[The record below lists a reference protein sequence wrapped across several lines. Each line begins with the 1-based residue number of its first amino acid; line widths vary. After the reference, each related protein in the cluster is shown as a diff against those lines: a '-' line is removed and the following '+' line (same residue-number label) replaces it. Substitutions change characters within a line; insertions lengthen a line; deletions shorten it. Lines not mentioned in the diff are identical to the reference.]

1 MRMKVHL
8 FLNLFLK
15 QQRFLFVGRTH
26 RFNSNDLYYKIL
38 EPVYKYEP
46 KSKKIKVEPEIK
58 IKPEPVCKYETEVKI
73 KQEAEQ
79 FAGFNVKREAIEKL
93 PDKDAIDNLL
103 KKAVAKS
110 RLLEYE
116 LNVGCDFSFCN
127 IF

>member
-79 FAGFNVKREAIEKL
+79 VVTHQPAISFSISF
-93 PDKDAIDNLL
+93 P
-103 KKAVAKS
+103 
-110 RLLEYE
+110 
-116 LNVGCDFSFCN
+116 FSFQPRRWAH
-127 IF
+127 I